1 MLLKIMEKIYD
12 SLDEIEVKGHDNV
25 KRMAAVMDA
34 VNDVIVIIKKTEEAG
49 GMDDESHNKQ
59 GA

>member
-12 SLDEIEVKGHDNV
+12 SLGKIEVKGHDNV
-25 KRMAAVMDA
+25 KRLAAVMDA
-34 VNDVIVIIKKTEEAG
+34 VNDVVVIIKKTEEAG
-49 GMDDESHNKQ
+49 GMDDESHNEQ